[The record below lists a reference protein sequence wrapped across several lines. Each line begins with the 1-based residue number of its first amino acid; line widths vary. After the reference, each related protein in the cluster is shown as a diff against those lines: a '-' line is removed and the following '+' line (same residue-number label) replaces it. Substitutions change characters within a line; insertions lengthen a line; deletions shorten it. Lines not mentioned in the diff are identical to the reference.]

1 MGKRK
6 KSDDEFLKRKRK
18 EREEQAELERMTR
31 EVMMNQYGMTEKTYE
46 EMMMRSKMR
55 QQGHSANDFSD
66 RNDDVLYEGLD
77 SSRDAA
83 DWRNFLGRTV
93 KANKEKWNGMKE
105 AREDSSHNSSHK
117 HGVNGSSDWKFGT
130 IMLSTIALSAVVLVS
145 L

>member
-1 MGKRK
+1 
-6 KSDDEFLKRKRK
+6 
-18 EREEQAELERMTR
+18 MTR

-93 KANKEKWNGMKE
+93 KANKEKWDGMKE
-105 AREDSSHNSSHK
+105 AREDSAYNSSHK
-117 HGVNGSSDWKFGT
+117 HGVNGSSDRKFGS
-130 IMLSTIALSAVVLVS
+130 IMLGTIALSAVVLVS
-145 L
+145 LELKHREGLDK